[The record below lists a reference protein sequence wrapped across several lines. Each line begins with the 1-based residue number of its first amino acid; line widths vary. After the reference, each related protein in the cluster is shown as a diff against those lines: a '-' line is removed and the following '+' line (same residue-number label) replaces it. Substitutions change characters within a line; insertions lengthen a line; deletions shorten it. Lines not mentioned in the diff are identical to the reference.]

1 MAESESKHFLPVD
14 DECTTSHCHRKGG
27 HRGCSYG
34 PYLPNLGPGGVCNIC
49 GEPWPVTEWLNLQML
64 AVAARRADARYSN
77 GYGFADG
84 MAANYAAEDL
94 AKAATFGPVL
104 ALFDRIATLESAIR
118 DMLRSIEY
126 EVWPNA
132 FHRARVT
139 LRVGEINRRG
149 EGDKG

>member
-77 GYGFADG
+77 GYGFADDIMECG
-84 MAANYAAEDL
+84 CLPNWRWNADWSN
-94 AKAATFGPVL
+94 
-104 ALFDRIATLESAIR
+104 R
-118 DMLRSIEY
+118 D
-126 EVWPNA
+126 
-132 FHRARVT
+132 
-139 LRVGEINRRG
+139 
-149 EGDKG
+149 